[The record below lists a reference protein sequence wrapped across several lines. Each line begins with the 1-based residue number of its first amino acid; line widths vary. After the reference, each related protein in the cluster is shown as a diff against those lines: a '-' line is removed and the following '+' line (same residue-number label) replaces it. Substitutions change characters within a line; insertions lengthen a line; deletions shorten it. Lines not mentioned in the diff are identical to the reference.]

1 MKYLRCAGVG
11 VGLLMACLCSWP
23 QIASG
28 SLDIPWNEG
37 AKDCKAST
45 QAPIEAHAYN
55 PQTIILRENL
65 CATFEAPFMYVLL
78 GSTKALLIDTGY
90 VADPNQM
97 PLAKTVMH
105 LLPEDGAGKHVLIAA
120 SFVAGT
126 MLIVLVLMVFRWRR
140 RRA

>member
-1 MKYLRCAGVG
+1 
-11 VGLLMACLCSWP
+11 
-23 QIASG
+23 
-28 SLDIPWNEG
+28 
-37 AKDCKAST
+37 
-45 QAPIEAHAYN
+45 
-55 PQTIILRENL
+55 
-65 CATFEAPFMYVLL
+65 MYVLL
-78 GSTKALLIDTGY
+78 GSTKALLIDTGD

-126 MLIVLVLMVFRWRR
+126 MLIVLVLMLFRWRR